1 MKKGIIL
8 IGAIVLMMAGG
19 NAFSQEGD
27 NVADRN
33 DRKEERKNLS
43 PEEKASKKTQKMTE
57 KLGLDANQATQ
68 IEAINL
74 SFILEMDKIKEEQKA
89 LKIRAKEQM
98 EKKKEEIDAV
108 LNDDQ
113 KEKWAELREE
123 RKKEHKENK
132 ENKGNCHDH

>member
-1 MKKGIIL
+1 
-8 IGAIVLMMAGG
+8 
-19 NAFSQEGD
+19 
-27 NVADRN
+27 
-33 DRKEERKNLS
+33 
-43 PEEKASKKTQKMTE
+43 MTE